1 MRKDGDCMEI
11 FTPYRVCPLGA
22 HVDHQHGVVT
32 GFALD
37 KGVKFEFE
45 KTQDG
50 SFFVKSKN
58 FPGTVVF
65 NIDDI
70 PDRTYTWGDFIQGAV
85 VALSRKYE
93 LHYGVKGVVEGQ
105 LPSGGLS
112 SSAAVILTYLL
123 AICKVNDITLTR
135 PELINMAIWEERNYI
150 GVNVGKLDQSCEV
163 YCKKDA
169 ILFLDTQDDS
179 SEIISINPKMPD
191 FEIMILF
198 SGLERKLAGTAY
210 NTRVDECKA
219 ASYALKAY
227 SGMDYGK
234 YDISVLRDVPY
245 GIFLDYKALL
255 PDTWR
260 KRAEHYYEENS
271 RVKEGIKAWK
281 IGNIEKFGQLIFES
295 GRSSIYKYET
305 GSEELKVLQ
314 EIMQSTDGIY
324 GGRFSGAGFNGSSMA
339 IIDPDKKEEI
349 ENFVRT
355 KYVKKFPDLEDKF
368 SVHFCKTANGVTI

>member
-1 MRKDGDCMEI
+1 M
-11 FTPYRVCPLGA
+11 
-22 HVDHQHGVVT
+22 
-32 GFALD
+32 
-37 KGVKFEFE
+37 
-45 KTQDG
+45 
-50 SFFVKSKN
+50 
-58 FPGTVVF
+58 F

-85 VALSRKYE
+85 VALLRKYE

-123 AICKVNDITLTR
+123 AICKVNDITLTK

-179 SEIISINPKMPD
+179 SEIIPINPKMPD

-219 ASYALKAY
+219 ASYALKHIVEWT
-227 SGMDYGK
+227 M
-234 YDISVLRDVPY
+234 
-245 GIFLDYKALL
+245 
-255 PDTWR
+255 
-260 KRAEHYYEENS
+260 EN
-271 RVKEGIKAWK
+271 
-281 IGNIEKFGQLIFES
+281 
-295 GRSSIYKYET
+295 
-305 GSEELKVLQ
+305 
-314 EIMQSTDGIY
+314 
-324 GGRFSGAGFNGSSMA
+324 
-339 IIDPDKKEEI
+339 
-349 ENFVRT
+349 
-355 KYVKKFPDLEDKF
+355 
-368 SVHFCKTANGVTI
+368 TI